1 MLNGLLYMSISTG
14 LLDNQP
20 LDDPLTPLLAE
31 LGFSAEIYLH
41 SRYCGVWGVDTS
53 GSGRLPFHLIS
64 SGRGWLHTPD
74 GECLPLHAGDLVLF
88 PHDSSHVMS
97 DSPTTTAATEFV
109 PAELDADS
117 SEQPVTSMI
126 CGFFSLQGADALL
139 ANLPAAIV
147 MELSDTSRHPE
158 TGLLLQLM
166 IGELDD
172 PKPGNKVVVDQLAK
186 ALFVHIL
193 RVQMTKGLC
202 SGLLAALFDTRVGKA
217 LSLIHS
223 QPEQHWTL
231 DSLAQ
236 ASHQSRTVLANRF
249 KELVGVTPMRYL
261 AEWRMRLATRLLR
274 AGETTANVA
283 EQVGYA
289 SDAAFSKAFKQIT
302 GNTPGAIRRNLG
314 V

>member
-1 MLNGLLYMSISTG
+1 MVISPFYMSISTNYSG
-14 LLDNQP
+14 NQ
-20 LDDPLTPLLAE
+20 LGADPLTPLLTE
-31 LGFSAEIYLH
+31 LEFSAEIYLH
-41 SRYCGVWGVDTS
+41 SHYCGMWGVDTS

-74 GECLPLHAGDLVLF
+74 GECLPLNPGDLVLF
-88 PHDSSHVMS
+88 PHDSSHVVS
-97 DSPTTTAATEFV
+97 DSPTTATAVDMV
-109 PAELDADS
+109 PGDIHEHS
-117 SEQPVTSMI
+117 TEQPVTSMI
-126 CGFFSLQGADALL
+126 CGFFTLQGGDALL

-158 TGLLLQLM
+158 TGLLMQLM
-166 IGELDD
+166 IGELEN
-172 PKPGNKVVVDQLAK
+172 PKPGNQVVVDQLAK

-193 RVQMTKGLC
+193 RVQMAKGLV

-223 QPEQHWTL
+223 KPGKHWSL

-249 KELVGVTPMRYL
+249 KELVGMTPMRYL
-261 AEWRMRLATRLLR
+261 AEWRMRLATRLLH
-274 AGETTANVA
+274 AGESTANIA

-289 SDAAFSKAFKQIT
+289 SDAAFSKAYKQIT
-302 GNTPGAIRRNLG
+302 GDTPGAVRRA
-314 V
+314 